1 MNERLTINL
10 ADYGFAS
17 QQDGFRAGMES
28 SETVDQLNKAL
39 AAEQI
44 TGRETKDLTT
54 ASGAPLKV
62 ESLEKTLKHL
72 TFREQDIRLWKDIP
86 KKPAYNTVEEYNQQ
100 VSYGAHRGGWNREGE
115 LPEEEDSVFVRRAQL
130 VKYLGV
136 TKSVTH
142 QMTLVNTMIGS
153 VMERTI
159 KDGTLWI
166 LRALNEGLYF
176 GDEKIVPEQF
186 SGFIAQQR
194 NSGSWASYAGYMDSE
209 HVVDLRGSALTED
222 AIETA
227 ANTIVEN
234 YGLGTQIYGPPA
246 VLSNFVKNFYGN
258 KFIVPNTP
266 SLSDG
271 IMGQRVQAFDSQFGR
286 VGLNHDVFFKKLPAK
301 TKSSAATSQKA
312 PTKPIW
318 GGSTSGTVKPGT
330 VEPGTVKPATVEH
343 NIAGSKWG
351 NTDAGNVYYAVT
363 AINRFGESDLAVY
376 DTAVTATVGS
386 AIDLKFTDGGG
397 VNKATAYR
405 IYRTKVNGAV
415 TSPFYPLFEVSF
427 DDLYRGYDGGSPG
440 FIRDMNRYLPDT
452 DQSILFQ
459 FDNEVIEFSQ
469 LAPLMKMDLA
479 VLSPA
484 FRFMILLYG
493 TPLLYAPKKM
503 VRFINIGKTIQ

>member
-1 MNERLTINL
+1 MTPERLTINL
-10 ADYGFAS
+10 SDYGYAA
-17 QQDGFRAGMES
+17 QQDGYHIGMGS
-28 SETVDQLNKAL
+28 SENVDQLNKAL

-44 TGRETKDLTT
+44 TGMQTQNMTD

-62 ESLEKTLKHL
+62 ESLEKTLKHI
-72 TFREQDIRLWKDIP
+72 TFRESDIRLWKDLP

-100 VSYGAHRGGWNREGE
+100 TSYGANRGGWNREGE
-115 LPEEEDSVFVRRAQL
+115 LPEEEDSIFVRRAQL

-166 LRALNEGLYF
+166 LRTLNQGLYF
-176 GDEKIVPEQF
+176 GNEKLIPEQF
-186 SGFIAQQR
+186 NGFLAQQMQ
-194 NSGSWASYAGYMDSE
+194 SDAWASYAAYMDSE
-209 HVVDLRGSALTED
+209 NVIDLRGNALTED
-222 AIETA
+222 AIESG
-227 ANTIVEN
+227 ANSIVEN

-286 VGLNHDVFFKKLPAK
+286 IGLNHDVFFKKLPAK
-301 TKSSAATSQKA
+301 NSVSPANSQKA
-312 PTKPIW
+312 PNKPVWGDTKPAEVHLDVA
-318 GGSTSGTVKPGT
+318 GT
-330 VEPGTVKPATVEH
+330 
-343 NIAGSKWG
+343 KWASE
-351 NTDAGNVYYAVT
+351 DAGNVTYAVS
-363 AINRFGESDLAVY
+363 AINRFGESELSICEKAA
-376 DTAVTATVGS
+376 TAVANC

-405 IYRTKVNGAV
+405 IYRTKVGGGA
-415 TSPFYPLFEVSF
+415 TGMFYPLFEVSL
-427 DDLYRGYDGGSPG
+427 DDLTRGYDGGVAG
-440 FIRDMNRYLPDT
+440 IIRDMNRFLPDT
-452 DQSILFQ
+452 DQSMLVQ
-459 FDNEVIEFSQ
+459 FDNEVVEFAQ

-484 FRFMILLYG
+484 FRFMVLLYG
-493 TPLLYAPKKM
+493 TPFLYAPKKM
-503 VRFINIGKTIQ
+503 VRLINIGKTIK

>member
-1 MNERLTINL
+1 MNERLSINL

-17 QQDGFRAGMES
+17 QTDGLRAGMES
-28 SETVDQLNKAL
+28 METVDQLNKAL

-44 TGRETKDLTT
+44 TGRDTTDLTT
-54 ASGAPLKV
+54 ASGAALKV

-100 VSYGAHRGGWNREGE
+100 VSYGANRGGWNREGE
-115 LPEEEDSVFVRRAQL
+115 LPEEEDSIFIRRAQM

-159 KDGTLWI
+159 KDGTMWI
-166 LRALNEGLYF
+166 LRALNQGLYF
-176 GDEKIVPEQF
+176 GDESLVPEQF
-186 SGFIAQQR
+186 NGFLAQQQKSDAWANYSLYM
-194 NSGSWASYAGYMDSE
+194 NSE
-209 HVVDLRGSALTED
+209 NVVDLRGSALTEE
-222 AIETA
+222 AIESA

-234 YGLGTQIYGPPA
+234 YGLGDQLYGPPA

-271 IMGQRVQAFDSQFGR
+271 VMGQKVQAFDSQFGR
-286 VGLNHDVFFKKLPAK
+286 IGLNHDVFFKKLPAK
-301 TKSSAATSQKA
+301 PYDAAATSQKA
-312 PTKPIW
+312 PTKPTW
-318 GGSTSGTVKPGT
+318 TS
-330 VEPGTVKPATVEH
+330 ATVQSS
-343 NIAGSKWG
+343 IDDSKWS
-351 NTDAGNVYYAVT
+351 TDDAGNIYYAVS
-363 AINRFGESDLAVY
+363 AINRFGESELSVYSTAAAAVADGAVDL
-376 DTAVTATVGS
+376 T
-386 AIDLKFTDGGG
+386 FTDGGG
-397 VNKATAYR
+397 INKATAYR
-405 IYRTKVNGAV
+405 IYRTKAGGSA
-415 TSPFYPLFEVSF
+415 TGIFFPLFDVSV
-427 DDLYRGYDGGSPG
+427 DDLTRGFDGAAAGS
-440 FIRDMNRYLPDT
+440 IRDMNRFLPDT

-459 FDNEVIEFSQ
+459 FDNEVIEFAQ

-493 TPLLYAPKKM
+493 TPFLYAPKKM
-503 VRFINIGKTIQ
+503 VRFINIGKTIA

>member
-44 TGRETKDLTT
+44 TGRETTDLTT

-194 NSGSWASYAGYMDSE
+194 NSDSWASYADYMDSE

-286 VGLNHDVFFKKLPAK
+286 IGLNHDVFFKKLPAK
-301 TKSSAATSQKA
+301 TASSAATSQKA
-312 PTKPIW
+312 PTKPTCD
-318 GGSTSGTVKPGT
+318 GSTPTV
-330 VEPGTVKPATVEH
+330 VKAS
-343 NIAGSKWG
+343 IAGSKWG
-351 NTDAGNVYYAVT
+351 STDAGNVYYAVT

-376 DTAVTATVGS
+376 NTAVAATAGS
-386 AIDLKFTDGGG
+386 AIDLKFADGGG

-405 IYRTKVNGAV
+405 IYRTKVGGAV
-415 TSPFYPLFEVSF
+415 TGPFYPLFEVSV
-427 DDLYRGYDGGSPG
+427 DDLTRGYDGGSSKI
-440 FIRDMNRYLPDT
+440 IRDMNRYLPDT